1 MELWRI
7 IVRALFAYVFALA
20 VMRIAGKRTVA
31 RADASSFVVMV
42 VIGDMFDDLLW
53 AEIPAAQ
60 FVVGVGALVLCHI
73 AAGLGAFRSA
83 ERMWRRSGD
92 DGARA

>member
-20 VMRIAGKRTVA
+20 VMRLAGKRTVA
-31 RADASSFVVMV
+31 QADASSLVVVV

-60 FVVGVGALVLCHI
+60 FVVGVGALVISHVAVG
-73 AAGLGAFRSA
+73 AAAFRST
-83 ERMWRRSGD
+83 ERTWRRGGE
-92 DGARA
+92 GAQQ

>member
-20 VMRIAGKRTVA
+20 VMRLAGKRTVA
-31 RADASSFVVMV
+31 QADASSLVVV
-42 VIGDMFDDLLW
+42 VVVGDMFDDLLW

-60 FVVGVGALVLCHI
+60 FVVGVGALVISHVAVG
-73 AAGLGAFRSA
+73 AAAFRSTA
-83 ERMWRRSGD
+83 RTWRRG
-92 DGARA
+92 GERAQQ